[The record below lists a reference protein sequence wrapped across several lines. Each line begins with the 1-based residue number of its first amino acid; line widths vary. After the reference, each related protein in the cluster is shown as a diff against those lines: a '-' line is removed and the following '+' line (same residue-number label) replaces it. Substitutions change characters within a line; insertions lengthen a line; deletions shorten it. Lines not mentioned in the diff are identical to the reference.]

1 MQRLKFQMVKL
12 FLWYFQQEQSE
23 VFGVR
28 LEFYCWTLHQLK
40 KASGT
45 RDASELS
52 ELLEITW
59 SLS

>member
-23 VFGVR
+23 VFGVH
-28 LEFYCWTLHQLK
+28 LEFDCWTLHQLK